1 MKTFRTRPKR
11 MLLGSVV
18 TLAAVVAASAA
29 APAAA
34 APTCRATP
42 ADSLGPYYEPNA
54 PVRAKVGRGY
64 VLTGTVRAAGTCR
77 AIARARVE
85 LWLAGPDGEYADRY
99 RATIFASRTG
109 TYRFESHFPPPYSGR
124 PSHIHICVTAR
135 GFRTLV
141 TQHYPRA
148 GTRRASFAL
157 VLRPR

>member
-1 MKTFRTRPKR
+1 VLVP
-11 MLLGSVV
+11 LL
-18 TLAAVVAASAA
+18 
-29 APAAA
+29 AAA
-34 APTCRATP
+34 ALATCAPTP
-42 ADSLGPYYEPNA
+42 ADALGPFYEPSA
-54 PVRAKVGRGY
+54 PVRSKVGSGY
-64 VLTGTVRAAGTCR
+64 VLTGAVRSARTCKP
-77 AIARARVE
+77 IPRARVE

-124 PSHIHICVTAR
+124 PSHIHIRVTAR